1 LELLWFSQVHSGDID
16 GLLSELLEMELAAD
30 TETNRMAILLAMR
43 GGQRSREE
51 ILNHAAELLLG
62 QQC

>member
-1 LELLWFSQVHSGDID
+1 MHSGDID